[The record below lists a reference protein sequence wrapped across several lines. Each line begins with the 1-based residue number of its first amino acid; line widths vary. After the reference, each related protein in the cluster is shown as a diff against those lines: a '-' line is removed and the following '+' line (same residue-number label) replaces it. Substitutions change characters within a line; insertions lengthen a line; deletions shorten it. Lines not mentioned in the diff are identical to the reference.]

1 MKREVIT
8 THRGPSNNLR
18 ESFWDDFLLTI
29 VLTNWRRLMLAPY
42 SLSTMQLIKLLQEG
56 HVLHA
61 CEKDEDQMAWQ

>member
-1 MKREVIT
+1 
-8 THRGPSNNLR
+8 
-18 ESFWDDFLLTI
+18 
-29 VLTNWRRLMLAPY
+29 MLAPY